1 LRTADGVTLVPV
13 KYLLD
18 VADANIKMECVSA
31 NGTDFSYLEC
41 GSGKLALLLHGFP
54 DTARTWRH
62 LMPQLAEAGYRAV
75 APFMRGYAPSAVPSD
90 GCYQTA
96 MLARD
101 ANALHEILGGDSDAV
116 IIGHDFGA
124 PSCYGA
130 AIDAP
135 SRWRKVVGM
144 AVPPTAALGL
154 AFVQNLEQVKRSW
167 YMFFFQHGLADLVVS
182 ANNFAFID
190 MLWRDWSPGYDASVD
205 LEFVRRSLADPKNL
219 QAALGYYRAA
229 LGDGYRDPQLS
240 ELQNQMGSGVPT
252 QPLLYLHGT
261 DCGCIGT
268 DVFES
273 AKSMAPANVKFEVVE
288 AAGHFLQLEQPEK
301 VNRLICEFLAS

>member
-1 LRTADGVTLVPV
+1 MAEAT
-13 KYLLD
+13 
-18 VADANIKMECVSA
+18 IKLECVAA
-31 NGTDFSYLEC
+31 NGTEFSYLEC

-54 DTARTWRH
+54 DTAQTWRH
-62 LMPQLAEAGYRAV
+62 LMPQLAVAGYRAV

-101 ANALHEILGGDSDAV
+101 ANALHENLGGDSEAV
-116 IIGHDFGA
+116 IIGHDWGA
-124 PSCYGA
+124 PSVYGA
-130 AIDAP
+130 ALDAP

-154 AFVQNLEQVKRSW
+154 AFVQNLEQIKRSW
-167 YMFFFQHGLADLVVS
+167 YMFFFQHG
-182 ANNFAFID
+182 IE
-190 MLWRDWSPGYDASVD
+190 MLWRDWSPGYDASFD
-205 LEFVRRSLADPKNL
+205 LESIRKSLAEPKNL
-219 QAALGYYRAA
+219 QAALGYYRAT

-240 ELQNQMGSGVPT
+240 ELQNQMSSGVPS
-252 QPLLYLHGT
+252 QPMLYLHGAN
-261 DCGCIGT
+261 DGCIGT
-268 DVFES
+268 DVVAS
-273 AKSMAPANVKFEVVE
+273 AKSMAPANVKFEVVA